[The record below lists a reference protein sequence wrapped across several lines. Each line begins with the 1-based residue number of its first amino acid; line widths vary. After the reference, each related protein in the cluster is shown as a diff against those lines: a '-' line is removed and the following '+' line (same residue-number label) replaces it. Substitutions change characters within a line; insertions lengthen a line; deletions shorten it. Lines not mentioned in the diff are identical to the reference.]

1 MAGVW
6 PGDMDDADRQVLFTQ
21 FELRQNIDEDYKN
34 LNGPDPDSDI
44 EIEVR
49 LDDVWM
55 SDKGEWEYIRPYSRE
70 SAQAMSLTLPLPF
83 FWVLACAV
91 NWT

>member
-1 MAGVW
+1 MAEVW
-6 PGDMDDADRQVLFTQ
+6 IDMDGDDRELLFTQ
-21 FELRQNIDEDYKN
+21 FELCQNVDEDYKN

-55 SDKGEWEYIRPYSRE
+55 SDKGE
-70 SAQAMSLTLPLPF
+70 
-83 FWVLACAV
+83 
-91 NWT
+91 